1 MKIEHSAIAMLTIPR
16 TDLIVIEDTIVI
28 VTIGILDKDGNTVII
43 IQEIKQLRIKIKG
56 DAKPIL

>member
-1 MKIEHSAIAMLTIPR
+1 MLTIPR
-16 TDLIVIEDTIVI
+16 TDLIVIEDIIVI

-43 IQEIKQLRIKIKG
+43 IQESKQLAIKIKG